1 MITIE
6 TTVEGEEKTLT
17 YYSKAVIDELAKK
30 YEEIKD
36 AHPHYA
42 STMKDFIETTYTDG
56 VGENGAIS
64 IPTFSVTSTT
74 TVYKYGS
81 DIKGKEEK
89 VTEDGMTY
97 TTVNYDVV
105 SSKYGTPVEFLV
117 DLLEITGSQDFVNAF
132 IAEVTKPEYKITL
145 GLYDLTTTTTSVNQE
160 SYKQETDLI
169 SHIQERYY
177 YVMDIGKT
185 DVGGILEGT
194 GIATGGTTGGAT
206 GAPYRVYPSADTDI
220 TDVVPVKVNHTEKK
234 STNER

>member
-6 TTVEGEEKTLT
+6 TTVDGTENKTLT
-17 YYSKAVIDELAKK
+17 YYSKALIDELSKK

-36 AHPHYA
+36 VHPHYA

-56 VGENGAIS
+56 AGENGSIS
-64 IPTFSVTSTT
+64 VPTFSVTSTT

-89 VTEDGMTY
+89 STENGMTY
-97 TTVNYDVV
+97 ITVNYDVV

-160 SYKQETDLI
+160 SYKQKTDLI
-169 SHIQERYY
+169 SHIQERNY
-177 YVMDIGKT
+177 YVMDIGKRSVT
-185 DVGGILEGT
+185 DVLEGT
-194 GIATGGTTGGAT
+194 GISTGGTTG
-206 GAPYRVYPSADTDI
+206 APYRDPTSGITDI
-220 TDVVPVKVNHTEKK
+220 TDIVPVKVNHTETK